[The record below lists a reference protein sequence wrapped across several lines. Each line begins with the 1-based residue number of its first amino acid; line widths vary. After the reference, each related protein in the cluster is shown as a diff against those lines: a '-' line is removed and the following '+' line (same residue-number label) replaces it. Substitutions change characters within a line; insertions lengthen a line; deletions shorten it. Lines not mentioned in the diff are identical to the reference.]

1 MGIPAIRRTAR
12 PDYQVGRR
20 RSGRR
25 EVYDSKVLK
34 MLKQRGRGGQRGLTL
49 VELIAV
55 TAIVLILATMAVPVG
70 ATLVKRQKEI
80 ELRQALRTIREAL
93 DRFQVDSTRF
103 PGIKSNLSVANEEGY
118 PEDLEVLV
126 EGVDTGDAVGTTLKY
141 LRRMP
146 VDPMTGDTEWATR
159 SSRDQP
165 DSLFTDHINI
175 FDVRTKSEKVAL
187 DGTRYDQW

>member
-1 MGIPAIRRTAR
+1 MKRRG
-12 PDYQVGRR
+12 QH
-20 RSGRR
+20 
-25 EVYDSKVLK
+25 
-34 MLKQRGRGGQRGLTL
+34 GQRGLTL

-55 TAIVLILATMAVPVG
+55 SAIVLILATMAVPVG

-80 ELRQALRTIREAL
+80 ELRQALREIREAL
-93 DRFQVDSTRF
+93 DKFQMDSTRF
-103 PGIKSNLSVANEEGY
+103 PGIKMELSVANEEGY
-118 PEDLEVLV
+118 PEELEVLV
-126 EGVDTGDAVGTTLKY
+126 EGVDIGDAAGTTLKY

-146 VDPMTGDTEWATR
+146 RDPMTADQEWATR

-175 FDVRTKSEKVAL
+175 FDVRTQSDKIAL

>member
-1 MGIPAIRRTAR
+1 MMKRRG
-12 PDYQVGRR
+12 Y
-20 RSGRR
+20 
-25 EVYDSKVLK
+25 
-34 MLKQRGRGGQRGLTL
+34 GGQQGLTL

-55 TAIVLILATMAVPVG
+55 TAIVLILAGMAVPVG

-80 ELRQALRTIREAL
+80 ELRQALREIREAL
-93 DRFQVDSTRF
+93 DRFQLDSTRF
-103 PGIKSNLSVANEEGY
+103 PGIKTNLRVANEEGY
-118 PEDLEVLV
+118 PEELEVLV

-146 VDPMTGDTEWATR
+146 VDPMTGEKDWATR

-175 FDVRTKSEKVAL
+175 FDVRTQSDKIAL

>member
-1 MGIPAIRRTAR
+1 
-12 PDYQVGRR
+12 
-20 RSGRR
+20 
-25 EVYDSKVLK
+25 
-34 MLKQRGRGGQRGLTL
+34 MLQQRGKGGQQGLTL

-80 ELRQALRTIREAL
+80 ELRQALREIREAL
-93 DRFQVDSTRF
+93 DKFQADSTLF

-146 VDPMTGDTEWATR
+146 VDPMTGETEWATR

-175 FDVRTKSEKVAL
+175 FDVRTKSEKIAL